1 MFCDVAEANHFDC
14 VDIYHALN
22 GPHGTK
28 AAGDFLAGDYTHP
41 SDKGNA
47 LIAKLLVARGYAPL
61 G

>member
-1 MFCDVAEANHFDC
+1 MLCDVAEDHFNC
-14 VDIYHALN
+14 VDIYHAFN

-28 AAGDFLAGDYTHP
+28 AAGDLLAADYTHP

-47 LIAKLLVARGYAPL
+47 LIAKLLVAWIRPL